1 MYVYVCNMCSMC
13 HIYIYMC
20 VCIFCKCT
28 SIATAACNGSN
39 EATQAATRGFQPV
52 LPSARLSARVAQ
64 RKAFSPCRAMAS
76 FPVCPWCLLPVYR
89 GCMIREVLSSCDS
102 TERQGTRQCQDV
114 QCPGIC
120 RWPRRGSDPRLG
132 CGRRCFMRYGHRIEH
147 MCESCWDESLEIPEV
162 DPI

>member
-1 MYVYVCNMCSMC
+1 M
-13 HIYIYMC
+13 
-20 VCIFCKCT
+20 FCTCT

-39 EATQAATRGFQPV
+39 EATQAALKSLSATRLVQEAFSQCCPAQGFQPV
-52 LPSARLSARVAQ
+52 LPNSGLSPSAVQ
-64 RKAFSPCRAMAS
+64 RKASSPCRAMAS